1 MGFGRACAPVRCA
14 HPSSWAHC
22 HAKRGAA
29 RPPALRSF
37 AASYFTPKNILN
49 LSNLGRPRQGPFSFH
64 RNTEAMKYKVPRIA
78 NRSFADPSGN
88 ILGSKLCTG
97 ATIRPN
103 FFLFF
108 FSIVFGSFLFII
120 LFPFYSP
127 FQFLLILLF
136 LSLLILFFLSLLI
149 LLVGAI
155 LRLLFLLLL
164 YFKLFVDLQTCIL
177 MIYVHI
183 SVILRGF
190 SKRPSLFYLLILL
203 YCTLFF
209 LFLFFSSYI

>member
-1 MGFGRACAPVRCA
+1 MEPSKTRESFNTSGFWPRVRARALRAPVPRQMGRCA
-14 HPSSWAHC
+14 V
-22 HAKRGAA
+22 
-29 RPPALRSF
+29 
-37 AASYFTPKNILN
+37 SYLTPKNILN

-64 RNTEAMKYKVPRIA
+64 RNTEAMEYEVHLPPASPIAALLILPAIFWGQNYVPVPPYALI
-78 NRSFADPSGN
+78 
-88 ILGSKLCTG
+88 
-97 ATIRPN
+97 
-103 FFLFF
+103 FFWFF

-127 FQFLLILLF
+127 FQFLLILL
-136 LSLLILFFLSLLI
+136 FLSLLI

-190 SKRPSLFYLLILL
+190 SKGPSLFYLLILL

>member
-1 MGFGRACAPVRCA
+1 MVAPVHNFDPKIYYICRTWAA
-14 HPSSWAHC
+14 HVKGLFLST
-22 HAKRGAA
+22 GTQ
-29 RPPALRSF
+29 RP
-37 AASYFTPKNILN
+37 
-49 LSNLGRPRQGPFSFH
+49 
-64 RNTEAMKYKVPRIA
+64 
-78 NRSFADPSGN
+78 
-88 ILGSKLCTG
+88 KLCTG
-97 ATIRPN
+97 ATI
-103 FFLFF
+103 FLFL

-136 LSLLILFFLSLLI
+136 LSLLIL
-149 LLVGAI
+149 LVGVI
-155 LRLLFLLLL
+155 LRLPFLLLL

-190 SKRPSLFYLLILL
+190 SKGPSLFYLLILL